1 MHYLK
6 INDSDKKK
14 IGYLIHLYRTQQ
26 FKHLSQNS
34 FLLNEYNEPIC
45 TRQTLSKIEQGVII
59 KNDSIYEE
67 LLKKVN
73 LKFNTDYCI
82 EEFLP
87 TSIFSDLL
95 NACDYYN
102 LEKLISISESYIKQL
117 NPFKEYIFF
126 HEYYECFKWIYTYYS
141 SFELP
146 TLQSTE
152 YIIFLKNIINSN
164 LYEVMMDLVFKKRTI
179 SGIYDFSYFDF
190 KNSNSMI
197 NRGNHMM
204 ILYNQ
209 SKLSEMLDYCQDLEE
224 EYSSKNNY
232 IRLLD
237 IYSLKGFAF
246 SNTEKEKFEKLEA
259 EARKEM
265 ARDGVSESSVS
276 FERKIDIRYFGQAY
290 ELTISVP
297 NSPVNQLVWDKL
309 VNDFSDA
316 HERSYG
322 FKKNDP
328 LELVSLRLSVV
339 GEMDKSNLYSKGEI
353 SKELPKP
360 EEIRKAYFMGEWLD
374 TAVYKRDNL
383 KAGNSFIGPAIIE
396 ETGATSVVGPGDKV
410 TVDERMN
417 LVVKIANHETGRME
431 TLEEN

>member
-45 TRQTLSKIEQGVII
+45 TRQTLSKIEQGIII

-87 TSIFSDLL
+87 TSIFFDLL

-152 YIIFLKNIINSN
+152 YIISLKNIINSN

-246 SNTEKEKFEKLEA
+246 SNTEKEKFEKLVSQINHTVEA
-259 EARKEM
+259 HN
-265 ARDGVSESSVS
+265 SNIP
-276 FERKIDIRYFGQAY
+276 KIKISQLLKNIGLQAFRIDMYDIAINYLEQYIAMDSPYANIVGID
-290 ELTISVP
+290 LCISYQKT
-297 NSPVNQLVWDKL
+297 NKINQL
-309 VNDFSDA
+309 
-316 HERSYG
+316 
-322 FKKNDP
+322 
-328 LELVSLRLSVV
+328 
-339 GEMDKSNLYSKGEI
+339 KSFI
-353 SKELPKP
+353 HSKE
-360 EEIRKAYFMGEWLD
+360 
-374 TAVYKRDNL
+374 VYKGDSQYENLLNYFILKYKYQTDNDELSYFIVNKVPIIIDNTMGKYKQFFYEELSMLVEQTKRYKDL
-383 KAGNSFIGPAIIE
+383 KTYLDS
-396 ETGATSVVGPGDKV
+396 TSDMLP
-410 TVDERMN
+410 
-417 LVVKIANHETGRME
+417 I
-431 TLEEN
+431 

>member
-1 MHYLK
+1 MNYEARNAMYYLK

-45 TRQTLSKIEQGVII
+45 TRQTLSKIEQGIII

-152 YIIFLKNIINSN
+152 YIILLKNIINSN

-246 SNTEKEKFEKLEA
+246 SNTEKEKFEKLVSQINHTVEA
-259 EARKEM
+259 HN
-265 ARDGVSESSVS
+265 SNIP
-276 FERKIDIRYFGQAY
+276 KIKISQLLKNIGLQAFRIDMY
-290 ELTISVP
+290 NIAINYLEQYIAMDSPYANIVGIDLCISYQKT
-297 NSPVNQLVWDKL
+297 NKINQL
-309 VNDFSDA
+309 
-316 HERSYG
+316 
-322 FKKNDP
+322 
-328 LELVSLRLSVV
+328 
-339 GEMDKSNLYSKGEI
+339 KSFI
-353 SKELPKP
+353 QSKE
-360 EEIRKAYFMGEWLD
+360 
-374 TAVYKRDNL
+374 VYKGDSQYENLLNYFILKYKYQTDNDELSYFIVNKVPIIIDNTMGKYKQFFYEELSMLVEQTKRYKDL
-383 KAGNSFIGPAIIE
+383 KTYLDS
-396 ETGATSVVGPGDKV
+396 TSDMLP
-410 TVDERMN
+410 
-417 LVVKIANHETGRME
+417 I
-431 TLEEN
+431 

>member
-1 MHYLK
+1 MRNVMYYLK

-59 KNDSIYEE
+59 KNDFIYEE

-152 YIIFLKNIINSN
+152 YIISLKNIINSN

-209 SKLSEMLDYCQDLEE
+209 SKLSEMLDYCQDLEK

-246 SNTEKEKFEKLEA
+246 SNTEKEKFEKLVSQINHIVEA
-259 EARKEM
+259 HN
-265 ARDGVSESSVS
+265 SNIP
-276 FERKIDIRYFGQAY
+276 KIKISQLLKNIGLQAFRIDMYDIAINYLEQYIAMDSPYANIVGID
-290 ELTISVP
+290 LCISYQKT
-297 NSPVNQLVWDKL
+297 NKINQL
-309 VNDFSDA
+309 
-316 HERSYG
+316 
-322 FKKNDP
+322 
-328 LELVSLRLSVV
+328 
-339 GEMDKSNLYSKGEI
+339 KSFMQ
-353 SKELPKP
+353 SKE
-360 EEIRKAYFMGEWLD
+360 
-374 TAVYKRDNL
+374 VYKGDSQYENLLNYFILKYKYQTDNDELSYFIVNKVPIIIDNTMGKYKQFFYEELSMLVEQTKRYKDL
-383 KAGNSFIGPAIIE
+383 KTYLDS
-396 ETGATSVVGPGDKV
+396 TSDMLP
-410 TVDERMN
+410 
-417 LVVKIANHETGRME
+417 I
-431 TLEEN
+431 

>member
-59 KNDSIYEE
+59 KNDSIYEK

-73 LKFNTDYCI
+73 LKFNMDYCI

-152 YIIFLKNIINSN
+152 YIISLKNIINSN

-246 SNTEKEKFEKLEA
+246 SNTEKEKFEK
-259 EARKEM
+259 
-265 ARDGVSESSVS
+265 SVS
-276 FERKIDIRYFGQAY
+276 QINHTVEAHNSNIPEIKKSQLLKNIGLQAFRIDMYDIAINYLEQYIAMDSPYANIVGIDLCISYQKTNKI
-290 ELTISVP
+290 
-297 NSPVNQLVWDKL
+297 NQL
-309 VNDFSDA
+309 
-316 HERSYG
+316 
-322 FKKNDP
+322 
-328 LELVSLRLSVV
+328 
-339 GEMDKSNLYSKGEI
+339 KSFI
-353 SKELPKP
+353 QSKE
-360 EEIRKAYFMGEWLD
+360 
-374 TAVYKRDNL
+374 VYKGDSQYENLLNYFILKYKYQTDNDELSYFIVNKVPIIIDNTMGKYKQFFYEELSMLVEQTKRYKDL
-383 KAGNSFIGPAIIE
+383 KTYLDS
-396 ETGATSVVGPGDKV
+396 TSDMLP
-410 TVDERMN
+410 
-417 LVVKIANHETGRME
+417 I
-431 TLEEN
+431 

>member
-1 MHYLK
+1 MNYEARNAMYYLK
-6 INDSDKKK
+6 IYDSDKKK

-164 LYEVMMDLVFKKRTI
+164 LYEVMIDLVFKKRTI
-179 SGIYDFSYFDF
+179 SGIYDFSFFDF

-209 SKLSEMLDYCQDLEE
+209 SKLSEMLDYCQDLEK

-246 SNTEKEKFEKLEA
+246 SNTEKEKFEKLVSQINHTVEA
-259 EARKEM
+259 HN
-265 ARDGVSESSVS
+265 SNIP
-276 FERKIDIRYFGQAY
+276 KIKISQLLKNIGLQAFRIDMYDIAINYLEQYIAMDSPYANIVGID
-290 ELTISVP
+290 LCISYQKT
-297 NSPVNQLVWDKL
+297 NKINQL
-309 VNDFSDA
+309 
-316 HERSYG
+316 
-322 FKKNDP
+322 
-328 LELVSLRLSVV
+328 
-339 GEMDKSNLYSKGEI
+339 KSFI
-353 SKELPKP
+353 QSKE
-360 EEIRKAYFMGEWLD
+360 
-374 TAVYKRDNL
+374 VYKGDSQYENLLNYFILKYKYQTDNDELSYFIVNKVPIIIDNTMGKYKQFFYEELSMLVEQTKRYKDL
-383 KAGNSFIGPAIIE
+383 KTYLDS
-396 ETGATSVVGPGDKV
+396 TSDMLP
-410 TVDERMN
+410 
-417 LVVKIANHETGRME
+417 I
-431 TLEEN
+431 

>member
-152 YIIFLKNIINSN
+152 YIISLKNIINSN

-190 KNSNSMI
+190 KNSSSMI

-224 EYSSKNNY
+224 EYFSKNNY

-246 SNTEKEKFEKLEA
+246 SNTEKEKFEKLVSQINHIVEA
-259 EARKEM
+259 HN
-265 ARDGVSESSVS
+265 SNIP
-276 FERKIDIRYFGQAY
+276 KIKISQLLKNIGLQAFRIDMYDIAINYLEQYIAMDSPYANIVGID
-290 ELTISVP
+290 LCISYQKT
-297 NSPVNQLVWDKL
+297 NKINQL
-309 VNDFSDA
+309 
-316 HERSYG
+316 
-322 FKKNDP
+322 
-328 LELVSLRLSVV
+328 
-339 GEMDKSNLYSKGEI
+339 KSFI
-353 SKELPKP
+353 QSKE
-360 EEIRKAYFMGEWLD
+360 
-374 TAVYKRDNL
+374 VYKGDSQYENLLNYFILKYKYQTDNDELSYFIVNKVPIIIDNTMGKYKQFFYEELSMLVEQTKRYKDL
-383 KAGNSFIGPAIIE
+383 KTYLDS
-396 ETGATSVVGPGDKV
+396 TSDMLP
-410 TVDERMN
+410 
-417 LVVKIANHETGRME
+417 I
-431 TLEEN
+431 

>member
-1 MHYLK
+1 MRNTMHYLK

-141 SFELP
+141 SFELS

-152 YIIFLKNIINSN
+152 YIILLKNIINSN

-190 KNSNSMI
+190 KNSSSMI

-209 SKLSEMLDYCQDLEE
+209 SKLSEMLDYCQDLEK

-246 SNTEKEKFEKLEA
+246 SNTEKEKFEKLVSQINHTVEA
-259 EARKEM
+259 HNSNIPKIKISQLLKNIGLQAFRIDMYDVAINYLEQYIAMDSPYANILGIDLCISYQKTNKINKLK
-265 ARDGVSESSVS
+265 S
-276 FERKIDIRYFGQAY
+276 FIQ
-290 ELTISVP
+290 
-297 NSPVNQLVWDKL
+297 
-309 VNDFSDA
+309 
-316 HERSYG
+316 
-322 FKKNDP
+322 
-328 LELVSLRLSVV
+328 
-339 GEMDKSNLYSKGEI
+339 
-353 SKELPKP
+353 SKEIYKGDGQYENLLNYFILKYKYQTDNDELSYFIVNKVPIIIDNTMGKYKQFFYEELSMLVEQTKRYKDLKTYLDSTSDMLP
-360 EEIRKAYFMGEWLD
+360 I
-374 TAVYKRDNL
+374 
-383 KAGNSFIGPAIIE
+383 
-396 ETGATSVVGPGDKV
+396 
-410 TVDERMN
+410 
-417 LVVKIANHETGRME
+417 
-431 TLEEN
+431 

>member
-34 FLLNEYNEPIC
+34 FLLNEYNEAIC

-152 YIIFLKNIINSN
+152 YIILLKNIINSN

-209 SKLSEMLDYCQDLEE
+209 SKLSEMLDYCQDLEK

-246 SNTEKEKFEKLEA
+246 SNTEKEKFEKLVSQINHTVEA
-259 EARKEM
+259 HN
-265 ARDGVSESSVS
+265 SNIP
-276 FERKIDIRYFGQAY
+276 KIKISQFLKNIGLQAFRIDMYDIAINYLEQYIAMDSPYANIVGID
-290 ELTISVP
+290 LCISYQKT
-297 NSPVNQLVWDKL
+297 NKINQL
-309 VNDFSDA
+309 
-316 HERSYG
+316 
-322 FKKNDP
+322 
-328 LELVSLRLSVV
+328 
-339 GEMDKSNLYSKGEI
+339 KSFI
-353 SKELPKP
+353 QSKE
-360 EEIRKAYFMGEWLD
+360 
-374 TAVYKRDNL
+374 VYKGDSQYENLLNYFILKYKYQTDNDELSYFIVNKVPIIIDNTMGKYKQFFYEELSMLVEQTKRYKDL
-383 KAGNSFIGPAIIE
+383 KTYLDS
-396 ETGATSVVGPGDKV
+396 TSDMLP
-410 TVDERMN
+410 
-417 LVVKIANHETGRME
+417 I
-431 TLEEN
+431 

>member
-26 FKHLSQNS
+26 FKHLSQTS

-45 TRQTLSKIEQGVII
+45 TRQTLSKIEQGIII

-152 YIIFLKNIINSN
+152 YIISLKNIINSN
-164 LYEVMMDLVFKKRTI
+164 LYEVMIDLVFKKRTI

-246 SNTEKEKFEKLEA
+246 SNTEKEKFEKLVSQINHTVEA
-259 EARKEM
+259 HN
-265 ARDGVSESSVS
+265 SNIP
-276 FERKIDIRYFGQAY
+276 KIKISQLLKNIGLQAFRIDMYDIAINYLEQYIAMDSPYANIVGID
-290 ELTISVP
+290 LCISYQKT
-297 NSPVNQLVWDKL
+297 NKINQL
-309 VNDFSDA
+309 
-316 HERSYG
+316 
-322 FKKNDP
+322 
-328 LELVSLRLSVV
+328 
-339 GEMDKSNLYSKGEI
+339 KSFI
-353 SKELPKP
+353 QSKE
-360 EEIRKAYFMGEWLD
+360 
-374 TAVYKRDNL
+374 VYKGDSQYENLLNYFILKYKYQTDNDELSYFIVNKVPIIIDNTMGKYKQFFYEELSMLVGQNKRYKDL
-383 KAGNSFIGPAIIE
+383 KTYLDS
-396 ETGATSVVGPGDKV
+396 TSDMLP
-410 TVDERMN
+410 
-417 LVVKIANHETGRME
+417 I
-431 TLEEN
+431 

>member
-152 YIIFLKNIINSN
+152 YIISLKNIINSN

-209 SKLSEMLDYCQDLEE
+209 SKLSEMLDYCQDLEK

-246 SNTEKEKFEKLEA
+246 SNTEKEKFEKLVSQINHIVEA
-259 EARKEM
+259 HNSNIPEI
-265 ARDGVSESSVS
+265 
-276 FERKIDIRYFGQAY
+276 KISQLLKNIGLQAFRIDMY
-290 ELTISVP
+290 NIAINYLEQYIAMDSPYANIVGIDLCISYQKT
-297 NSPVNQLVWDKL
+297 NKINQL
-309 VNDFSDA
+309 
-316 HERSYG
+316 
-322 FKKNDP
+322 
-328 LELVSLRLSVV
+328 
-339 GEMDKSNLYSKGEI
+339 KSFI
-353 SKELPKP
+353 QSKE
-360 EEIRKAYFMGEWLD
+360 
-374 TAVYKRDNL
+374 VYKGDSQYKNLLNYFILKYKYQTDNDELSYFIVNKVPIIIDNTMGKYKQFFYEELSMLVEQTKRYKDL
-383 KAGNSFIGPAIIE
+383 KTYLDS
-396 ETGATSVVGPGDKV
+396 TSDMLP
-410 TVDERMN
+410 
-417 LVVKIANHETGRME
+417 I
-431 TLEEN
+431 

>member
-152 YIIFLKNIINSN
+152 YIISLKNIINSN
-164 LYEVMMDLVFKKRTI
+164 LYEVMIDLVFKKRTI

-224 EYSSKNNY
+224 EYFSKNNY

-246 SNTEKEKFEKLEA
+246 SNTEKEKFEKLVSQINHTVEA
-259 EARKEM
+259 HNSNIPEI
-265 ARDGVSESSVS
+265 
-276 FERKIDIRYFGQAY
+276 KISQLLKNIGLQAFRIDMYDIAINYLEQYIAMDSPYANIVGID
-290 ELTISVP
+290 LCISYQKT
-297 NSPVNQLVWDKL
+297 NKINQL
-309 VNDFSDA
+309 
-316 HERSYG
+316 
-322 FKKNDP
+322 
-328 LELVSLRLSVV
+328 
-339 GEMDKSNLYSKGEI
+339 KSFI
-353 SKELPKP
+353 QSKE
-360 EEIRKAYFMGEWLD
+360 
-374 TAVYKRDNL
+374 VYKGDSQYENLLNYFILKYKYQTDNDELSYFIVNKVPIIIDNTMGKYKQFFYEELSMLVEQTKRYKDL
-383 KAGNSFIGPAIIE
+383 KTYLDS
-396 ETGATSVVGPGDKV
+396 TSDMLP
-410 TVDERMN
+410 
-417 LVVKIANHETGRME
+417 I
-431 TLEEN
+431 

>member
-1 MHYLK
+1 MNYEARNTMHYLK
-6 INDSDKKK
+6 INDSDKNK

-87 TSIFSDLL
+87 TPIFFDLL

-152 YIIFLKNIINSN
+152 YIISLKNIINSN

-246 SNTEKEKFEKLEA
+246 SNTEKEKFEKLVSQINHTVEA
-259 EARKEM
+259 HN
-265 ARDGVSESSVS
+265 SNIP
-276 FERKIDIRYFGQAY
+276 KIKISQLLKNIGLQAFRIDMYDIAINYLEQYIAMDSPYAHIVGID
-290 ELTISVP
+290 LCISYQKT
-297 NSPVNQLVWDKL
+297 NKINQL
-309 VNDFSDA
+309 
-316 HERSYG
+316 
-322 FKKNDP
+322 
-328 LELVSLRLSVV
+328 
-339 GEMDKSNLYSKGEI
+339 KSFI
-353 SKELPKP
+353 QSKE
-360 EEIRKAYFMGEWLD
+360 
-374 TAVYKRDNL
+374 VYKGDSQYKNLLNYFILKYKYQTDNDELSYFIVNKVPIIIDNTMGKYKQFFYEELNMLVEQTKRYKDL
-383 KAGNSFIGPAIIE
+383 KTYLDS
-396 ETGATSVVGPGDKV
+396 TSDMLP
-410 TVDERMN
+410 
-417 LVVKIANHETGRME
+417 I
-431 TLEEN
+431 

>member
-59 KNDSIYEE
+59 KNDSIYEK

-246 SNTEKEKFEKLEA
+246 SNTEKEKFEKLVSQINHTVEA
-259 EARKEM
+259 HN
-265 ARDGVSESSVS
+265 SNIP
-276 FERKIDIRYFGQAY
+276 KIKISQLLKNIGLQAFRIDMYDIAINYLEQYIAMDSPYANIVGID
-290 ELTISVP
+290 LCISYQKT
-297 NSPVNQLVWDKL
+297 NKINQL
-309 VNDFSDA
+309 
-316 HERSYG
+316 
-322 FKKNDP
+322 
-328 LELVSLRLSVV
+328 
-339 GEMDKSNLYSKGEI
+339 KSFI
-353 SKELPKP
+353 QSKE
-360 EEIRKAYFMGEWLD
+360 
-374 TAVYKRDNL
+374 VYKGDSQYENLLNYFILKYKYQTDNDELSYFIVNKVPIIIDNTMGKYKQFFYEELSMLVEQTKRYKDL
-383 KAGNSFIGPAIIE
+383 KTYLDS
-396 ETGATSVVGPGDKV
+396 TSDMLP
-410 TVDERMN
+410 
-417 LVVKIANHETGRME
+417 I
-431 TLEEN
+431 

>member
-1 MHYLK
+1 MNYEARNAMYYLK

-152 YIIFLKNIINSN
+152 YIISLKNIINSN
-164 LYEVMMDLVFKKRTI
+164 LYEVMIDLVFKKRTI
-179 SGIYDFSYFDF
+179 SGIYDFSFFDF

-209 SKLSEMLDYCQDLEE
+209 SKLSEMLDYCQDLEK
-224 EYSSKNNY
+224 EYSGKNNY

-246 SNTEKEKFEKLEA
+246 SNTEKEKFEKLVSQINHTVEA
-259 EARKEM
+259 HN
-265 ARDGVSESSVS
+265 SNIP
-276 FERKIDIRYFGQAY
+276 KIKISQLLKNIGLQAFRIDMY
-290 ELTISVP
+290 NIAINYLEQYIAMDSPYANIVGIDLCISYQKT
-297 NSPVNQLVWDKL
+297 NKINQL
-309 VNDFSDA
+309 
-316 HERSYG
+316 
-322 FKKNDP
+322 
-328 LELVSLRLSVV
+328 
-339 GEMDKSNLYSKGEI
+339 KSFI
-353 SKELPKP
+353 QSKE
-360 EEIRKAYFMGEWLD
+360 
-374 TAVYKRDNL
+374 VYKGDSQYENLLNYFILKYKYQTDNDELSYFIVNKVPIIIDNTMGKYKQFFYEELSMLVEQTKRYKDL
-383 KAGNSFIGPAIIE
+383 KTYLDS
-396 ETGATSVVGPGDKV
+396 TSDMLP
-410 TVDERMN
+410 
-417 LVVKIANHETGRME
+417 I
-431 TLEEN
+431 

>member
-1 MHYLK
+1 MYYLK

-59 KNDSIYEE
+59 KNDFIYEE

-152 YIIFLKNIINSN
+152 YIISLKNIINSN

-246 SNTEKEKFEKLEA
+246 SNTEKEKFEKLVSQINHTVEA
-259 EARKEM
+259 HNSNIPEI
-265 ARDGVSESSVS
+265 
-276 FERKIDIRYFGQAY
+276 KISQLLKNIGLQAFRIDMY
-290 ELTISVP
+290 NIAINYLEQYIAMDSPYANIVGIDLCISYQKT
-297 NSPVNQLVWDKL
+297 NKINQL
-309 VNDFSDA
+309 
-316 HERSYG
+316 
-322 FKKNDP
+322 
-328 LELVSLRLSVV
+328 
-339 GEMDKSNLYSKGEI
+339 KSFI
-353 SKELPKP
+353 QSKE
-360 EEIRKAYFMGEWLD
+360 
-374 TAVYKRDNL
+374 VYKGDSQYENLLNYFILKYKYQTDNDELSYFIVNKVPIIIDNTMGKYKQFFYEELSMLVEQTKRYKDL
-383 KAGNSFIGPAIIE
+383 KTYLDS
-396 ETGATSVVGPGDKV
+396 TSDMLP
-410 TVDERMN
+410 
-417 LVVKIANHETGRME
+417 I
-431 TLEEN
+431 

>member
-14 IGYLIHLYRTQQ
+14 IGYLIHVYRTQQ

-152 YIIFLKNIINSN
+152 YIILLKNIINSN

-246 SNTEKEKFEKLEA
+246 SNTEKEKFEKL
-259 EARKEM
+259 
-265 ARDGVSESSVS
+265 VSQINHTVEVHNSNIP
-276 FERKIDIRYFGQAY
+276 KIKISQLLKNIGLQAFRIDMYDIAINYLEQYIAMDSPYANIVGID
-290 ELTISVP
+290 LCISYQKT
-297 NSPVNQLVWDKL
+297 NKINQL
-309 VNDFSDA
+309 
-316 HERSYG
+316 
-322 FKKNDP
+322 
-328 LELVSLRLSVV
+328 
-339 GEMDKSNLYSKGEI
+339 KSFI
-353 SKELPKP
+353 QSKE
-360 EEIRKAYFMGEWLD
+360 
-374 TAVYKRDNL
+374 VYKGDSQYENLLNYFILKYKYQTDNDELSYFIVNKVPIIIDNTMGKYKQFFYEELSMLVEQTKRYKDL
-383 KAGNSFIGPAIIE
+383 KTYLDSTNDMLPI
-396 ETGATSVVGPGDKV
+396 
-410 TVDERMN
+410 
-417 LVVKIANHETGRME
+417 
-431 TLEEN
+431 

>member
-45 TRQTLSKIEQGVII
+45 TRQTLSKIEQGIII

-152 YIIFLKNIINSN
+152 YIISLKNIINSN
-164 LYEVMMDLVFKKRTI
+164 LYEVMIDLVFKKRTI

-246 SNTEKEKFEKLEA
+246 SNTEKEKFEKLVSQINHTVEA
-259 EARKEM
+259 HN
-265 ARDGVSESSVS
+265 SNIP
-276 FERKIDIRYFGQAY
+276 KIKISQLLKNIGLQAFRIDMYDIAINYLEQNIAMDSPYANIVGID
-290 ELTISVP
+290 LCISYQKT
-297 NSPVNQLVWDKL
+297 NKINQL
-309 VNDFSDA
+309 
-316 HERSYG
+316 
-322 FKKNDP
+322 
-328 LELVSLRLSVV
+328 
-339 GEMDKSNLYSKGEI
+339 KSFI
-353 SKELPKP
+353 QSKE
-360 EEIRKAYFMGEWLD
+360 
-374 TAVYKRDNL
+374 VYKGDSQYENLLNYFILKYKYQTDNDELSYFIVNKVPIIIDNTMGKYKQFFYEELNMLVEQTKRYKDL
-383 KAGNSFIGPAIIE
+383 KTYLDS
-396 ETGATSVVGPGDKV
+396 TSDMLP
-410 TVDERMN
+410 
-417 LVVKIANHETGRME
+417 I
-431 TLEEN
+431 

>member
-1 MHYLK
+1 MRNTMHYLK

-95 NACDYYN
+95 NACDYYK

-152 YIIFLKNIINSN
+152 YIISLKNIINSN

-190 KNSNSMI
+190 KNSSSMI

-204 ILYNQ
+204 ILHNQ

-246 SNTEKEKFEKLEA
+246 SNTEKEKFEKLVSQINHTVEA
-259 EARKEM
+259 HNSNIPEI
-265 ARDGVSESSVS
+265 
-276 FERKIDIRYFGQAY
+276 KISQLLKNIGLQAFRIDMY
-290 ELTISVP
+290 NIAINYLEQYIAMDSPYANIVGIDLCISYQKT
-297 NSPVNQLVWDKL
+297 NKINQL
-309 VNDFSDA
+309 
-316 HERSYG
+316 
-322 FKKNDP
+322 
-328 LELVSLRLSVV
+328 
-339 GEMDKSNLYSKGEI
+339 KSFI
-353 SKELPKP
+353 QSKE
-360 EEIRKAYFMGEWLD
+360 
-374 TAVYKRDNL
+374 VYKGDSQYENLLNYFILKYKYQTDNDELSYFIVNKVPIIIDNTMGKYKQFFYEELSMLVEQTKRYKDL
-383 KAGNSFIGPAIIE
+383 KTYLDS
-396 ETGATSVVGPGDKV
+396 TSDMLP
-410 TVDERMN
+410 
-417 LVVKIANHETGRME
+417 I
-431 TLEEN
+431 

>member
-34 FLLNEYNEPIC
+34 FSLNEYNEPIC

-102 LEKLISISESYIKQL
+102 LEKLISNSEFYIKQL

-152 YIIFLKNIINSN
+152 YIISLKNIINSN

-246 SNTEKEKFEKLEA
+246 SNTEKEKFEKLVSQINHTVEA
-259 EARKEM
+259 HNSNIPEIKKSQLLKNIGLQAFRIDMYDIAINYLEQYIAMDSPYANIVGIDLCISYQKTN
-265 ARDGVSESSVS
+265 
-276 FERKIDIRYFGQAY
+276 KI
-290 ELTISVP
+290 
-297 NSPVNQLVWDKL
+297 NQL
-309 VNDFSDA
+309 
-316 HERSYG
+316 
-322 FKKNDP
+322 
-328 LELVSLRLSVV
+328 
-339 GEMDKSNLYSKGEI
+339 KSFI
-353 SKELPKP
+353 QSKE
-360 EEIRKAYFMGEWLD
+360 
-374 TAVYKRDNL
+374 VYK
-383 KAGNSFIGPAIIE
+383 GNSQYENLLNYFILKYTYQTDNDELSYFIVNKVPIIIDNTMGKYKQFFYE
-396 ETGATSVVGPGDKV
+396 ELSMLVEQTKRYKDLKTYLDSTSDMLP
-410 TVDERMN
+410 
-417 LVVKIANHETGRME
+417 I
-431 TLEEN
+431 

>member
-73 LKFNTDYCI
+73 RKFNTDYCI

-246 SNTEKEKFEKLEA
+246 SNTEKEKFEKLVSQINHTVEA
-259 EARKEM
+259 HN
-265 ARDGVSESSVS
+265 SNIP
-276 FERKIDIRYFGQAY
+276 KIKISQLLKNIGLQAFRIDMYDIAINYLEQYIAMDSPYANIVGID
-290 ELTISVP
+290 LCISYQKT
-297 NSPVNQLVWDKL
+297 NKINQL
-309 VNDFSDA
+309 
-316 HERSYG
+316 
-322 FKKNDP
+322 
-328 LELVSLRLSVV
+328 
-339 GEMDKSNLYSKGEI
+339 KSFI
-353 SKELPKP
+353 QSKE
-360 EEIRKAYFMGEWLD
+360 
-374 TAVYKRDNL
+374 VYKGDSQYENLLNYFILKYKYQTDNDELSYFIVNKVPIIIDNTMGKYKQFFYEELSMLVEQTKRYKDL
-383 KAGNSFIGPAIIE
+383 KTYLDS
-396 ETGATSVVGPGDKV
+396 TSDMLP
-410 TVDERMN
+410 
-417 LVVKIANHETGRME
+417 I
-431 TLEEN
+431 

>member
-14 IGYLIHLYRTQQ
+14 IGYLIHIYRTQQ

-102 LEKLISISESYIKQL
+102 LEKLISISESYVKQL

-152 YIIFLKNIINSN
+152 YIISLKNIINSN
-164 LYEVMMDLVFKKRTI
+164 LYEVMMDLVFKKLTI

-224 EYSSKNNY
+224 EYSIKNNY

-246 SNTEKEKFEKLEA
+246 SNTEKEKFEKLVSQINHTVEA
-259 EARKEM
+259 HNSNIPKIKTSQLLKNIGLQAFRIDM
-265 ARDGVSESSVS
+265 YDIAINY
-276 FERKIDIRYFGQAY
+276 FEQYIAMDSPYANIVGIDLCISYQKTNKI
-290 ELTISVP
+290 
-297 NSPVNQLVWDKL
+297 NQL
-309 VNDFSDA
+309 
-316 HERSYG
+316 
-322 FKKNDP
+322 
-328 LELVSLRLSVV
+328 
-339 GEMDKSNLYSKGEI
+339 KSFI
-353 SKELPKP
+353 QSKE
-360 EEIRKAYFMGEWLD
+360 
-374 TAVYKRDNL
+374 VYKGDSQYENLLNYFILKYKYQTDNDELSYFIVNKVPIIIDNTMGKYKQFFYEELSMLVEQTKRYKDL
-383 KAGNSFIGPAIIE
+383 KTYLDS
-396 ETGATSVVGPGDKV
+396 TSDMLP
-410 TVDERMN
+410 
-417 LVVKIANHETGRME
+417 I
-431 TLEEN
+431 

>member
-102 LEKLISISESYIKQL
+102 LEKLISISESYVKQL

-152 YIIFLKNIINSN
+152 YIILLKNIINSN

-246 SNTEKEKFEKLEA
+246 SNTEKEKFEKLVSQINHTVEA
-259 EARKEM
+259 HNSNIPEIKISQLLKNIGLQAFRIDMYNIAINYLEQYIAMDSPYANIVGIDLCISYQK
-265 ARDGVSESSVS
+265 AN
-276 FERKIDIRYFGQAY
+276 KID
-290 ELTISVP
+290 
-297 NSPVNQLVWDKL
+297 QL
-309 VNDFSDA
+309 
-316 HERSYG
+316 
-322 FKKNDP
+322 
-328 LELVSLRLSVV
+328 
-339 GEMDKSNLYSKGEI
+339 KSFI
-353 SKELPKP
+353 QSKE
-360 EEIRKAYFMGEWLD
+360 
-374 TAVYKRDNL
+374 VYKGDSQYENLLNYFILKYKYQTDNDELSYFIVNKVPIIIDNTMGKYKQFFYEELSMLVEQTKRYKDL
-383 KAGNSFIGPAIIE
+383 KTYLDS
-396 ETGATSVVGPGDKV
+396 TSDMLP
-410 TVDERMN
+410 
-417 LVVKIANHETGRME
+417 I
-431 TLEEN
+431 

>member
-152 YIIFLKNIINSN
+152 YIILLKNIINSN

-246 SNTEKEKFEKLEA
+246 SNTEKETFEKLVSQINHTVEA
-259 EARKEM
+259 HNSNIPEI
-265 ARDGVSESSVS
+265 
-276 FERKIDIRYFGQAY
+276 KISQLLKNIGLQAFRIDMY
-290 ELTISVP
+290 NIAINYLEQYIAMDSPYANIVGIDLCISYQKT
-297 NSPVNQLVWDKL
+297 NKINQL
-309 VNDFSDA
+309 
-316 HERSYG
+316 
-322 FKKNDP
+322 
-328 LELVSLRLSVV
+328 
-339 GEMDKSNLYSKGEI
+339 KSFI
-353 SKELPKP
+353 QSKE
-360 EEIRKAYFMGEWLD
+360 
-374 TAVYKRDNL
+374 VYKGDSHYENLLNYFILKYKYQTDNDELSYFIVNKVPIIIDNTMGKYKQFFYEELSTLVEQTKRYKDL
-383 KAGNSFIGPAIIE
+383 KTYLDS
-396 ETGATSVVGPGDKV
+396 TSDMLP
-410 TVDERMN
+410 
-417 LVVKIANHETGRME
+417 I
-431 TLEEN
+431 

>member
-1 MHYLK
+1 MNYEARNTMHYLK

-45 TRQTLSKIEQGVII
+45 TRQTLSKIEQGIII

-87 TSIFSDLL
+87 TSIFFDLL

-152 YIIFLKNIINSN
+152 YIISLKNIINSN
-164 LYEVMMDLVFKKRTI
+164 LYEVMMDLVLKKRTI

-246 SNTEKEKFEKLEA
+246 SNTEKEKFEKLVSQINHTVEA
-259 EARKEM
+259 HN
-265 ARDGVSESSVS
+265 SNIP
-276 FERKIDIRYFGQAY
+276 KIKISQLLKNIGLQAFRIDMYDIAINYLEQYIAMDSPYANIVGID
-290 ELTISVP
+290 LCISYQKT
-297 NSPVNQLVWDKL
+297 NKINQLKS
-309 VNDFSDA
+309 FIQS
-316 HERSYG
+316 
-322 FKKNDP
+322 KK
-328 LELVSLRLSVV
+328 
-339 GEMDKSNLYSKGEI
+339 
-353 SKELPKP
+353 
-360 EEIRKAYFMGEWLD
+360 
-374 TAVYKRDNL
+374 VYKGDSQYENLLNYFILKYKYQTDNDELSYFIVNKVPIIIDNTMGKYKQFFYEELSMLVEQTKRYKDL
-383 KAGNSFIGPAIIE
+383 KTYLDS
-396 ETGATSVVGPGDKV
+396 TSDMLP
-410 TVDERMN
+410 
-417 LVVKIANHETGRME
+417 I
-431 TLEEN
+431 

>member
-1 MHYLK
+1 MYYLK

-14 IGYLIHLYRTQQ
+14 IGYLIHLYRTQR

-59 KNDSIYEE
+59 KNDFIYEE

-152 YIIFLKNIINSN
+152 YIISLKNIINSN

-246 SNTEKEKFEKLEA
+246 SNTEKEKFEKLVSQINHTVEA
-259 EARKEM
+259 HNSNIPEI
-265 ARDGVSESSVS
+265 
-276 FERKIDIRYFGQAY
+276 KISQLLKNIGLQAFRIDMY
-290 ELTISVP
+290 NIAINYLEQYIAMDSPYANIVGIDLCISYQKT
-297 NSPVNQLVWDKL
+297 NKINQL
-309 VNDFSDA
+309 
-316 HERSYG
+316 
-322 FKKNDP
+322 
-328 LELVSLRLSVV
+328 
-339 GEMDKSNLYSKGEI
+339 KSFI
-353 SKELPKP
+353 QSKE
-360 EEIRKAYFMGEWLD
+360 
-374 TAVYKRDNL
+374 VYKGDSQYENLLNYFILKYKYQTDNDELSYFIVNKVPIIIDNTMGKYKQFFYEELSMLVEQTKRYKDL
-383 KAGNSFIGPAIIE
+383 KTYLDS
-396 ETGATSVVGPGDKV
+396 TSDMLP
-410 TVDERMN
+410 
-417 LVVKIANHETGRME
+417 I
-431 TLEEN
+431 

>member
-152 YIIFLKNIINSN
+152 YIISLKNIINSN
-164 LYEVMMDLVFKKRTI
+164 LYEVMIDLVFKKRTI
-179 SGIYDFSYFDF
+179 SGIYDFSFFDF

-209 SKLSEMLDYCQDLEE
+209 SKLSEMLDYCQDLEK

-246 SNTEKEKFEKLEA
+246 SNTEKEKFEKLVSQINHTVEA
-259 EARKEM
+259 HN
-265 ARDGVSESSVS
+265 SNIP
-276 FERKIDIRYFGQAY
+276 KIKISQLLKNIGLQAFRIDMYDIVINYLEQYIAMDSPYANIVGID
-290 ELTISVP
+290 LCISYQKT
-297 NSPVNQLVWDKL
+297 NKINQL
-309 VNDFSDA
+309 
-316 HERSYG
+316 
-322 FKKNDP
+322 
-328 LELVSLRLSVV
+328 
-339 GEMDKSNLYSKGEI
+339 KSFI
-353 SKELPKP
+353 QSKE
-360 EEIRKAYFMGEWLD
+360 
-374 TAVYKRDNL
+374 VYKGDSQYENLLNYFILKYKYQTDNDELSYFIVNKVPIIIDNTMGKYKQFFYEELSMLVEQTKRYKDL
-383 KAGNSFIGPAIIE
+383 KTYLDS
-396 ETGATSVVGPGDKV
+396 TSDMLP
-410 TVDERMN
+410 
-417 LVVKIANHETGRME
+417 I
-431 TLEEN
+431 

>member
-102 LEKLISISESYIKQL
+102 LEKLISISESYVKQL

-152 YIIFLKNIINSN
+152 YIISLKNIINSN

-224 EYSSKNNY
+224 EYSIKNNY

-246 SNTEKEKFEKLEA
+246 SNTEKEKFEKLVSQINHTVEA
-259 EARKEM
+259 HNSNIPKIKTSQLLKNIGLQAFRIDM
-265 ARDGVSESSVS
+265 YDIAINY
-276 FERKIDIRYFGQAY
+276 FEQYIAMDSPYANIVGIDLCISYQKTNKI
-290 ELTISVP
+290 
-297 NSPVNQLVWDKL
+297 NQL
-309 VNDFSDA
+309 
-316 HERSYG
+316 
-322 FKKNDP
+322 
-328 LELVSLRLSVV
+328 
-339 GEMDKSNLYSKGEI
+339 KSFI
-353 SKELPKP
+353 QSKE
-360 EEIRKAYFMGEWLD
+360 
-374 TAVYKRDNL
+374 VYKGDSQYENLLNYFILKYKYQTDNDDLSYFIVNKVPIIIDNTMGKYKQFFYEELSMLVEQTKRYKDL
-383 KAGNSFIGPAIIE
+383 KTYLDS
-396 ETGATSVVGPGDKV
+396 TSDMLP
-410 TVDERMN
+410 
-417 LVVKIANHETGRME
+417 I
-431 TLEEN
+431 

>member
-14 IGYLIHLYRTQQ
+14 IGYLIHVYRTQQ

-102 LEKLISISESYIKQL
+102 LEKLISISESYVKQL

-152 YIIFLKNIINSN
+152 YIISLKNIINSN

-224 EYSSKNNY
+224 EYSIKNNY

-246 SNTEKEKFEKLEA
+246 SNTEKEKFEKLVSQINHTVEA
-259 EARKEM
+259 HNSNIPKIKTSQLLKNIGLQAFRIDM
-265 ARDGVSESSVS
+265 YDIAINY
-276 FERKIDIRYFGQAY
+276 FEQYIAMDSPYANIVGIDLCISYQKTNKI
-290 ELTISVP
+290 
-297 NSPVNQLVWDKL
+297 NQL
-309 VNDFSDA
+309 
-316 HERSYG
+316 
-322 FKKNDP
+322 
-328 LELVSLRLSVV
+328 
-339 GEMDKSNLYSKGEI
+339 KSFI
-353 SKELPKP
+353 QSKE
-360 EEIRKAYFMGEWLD
+360 
-374 TAVYKRDNL
+374 VYKGDSQYENLLNYFILKYKYQTDNDELSYFIVNRVPIIIDNTMGKYKQFFYEELSMLVEQTKRYKDL
-383 KAGNSFIGPAIIE
+383 KTYLDS
-396 ETGATSVVGPGDKV
+396 TSDMLP
-410 TVDERMN
+410 
-417 LVVKIANHETGRME
+417 I
-431 TLEEN
+431 

>member
-1 MHYLK
+1 MYYLK

-45 TRQTLSKIEQGVII
+45 ARQTLSKIEQGVII

-102 LEKLISISESYIKQL
+102 LEKLISISESYVKQL

-152 YIIFLKNIINSN
+152 YIISLKNIINSN
-164 LYEVMMDLVFKKRTI
+164 LYEVMIDLVFKKRTI

-246 SNTEKEKFEKLEA
+246 SNTAKEKFEKLVSQINHIVEA
-259 EARKEM
+259 HN
-265 ARDGVSESSVS
+265 SNIP
-276 FERKIDIRYFGQAY
+276 KIKISQLLKNIGLQAFRIDMYDIAINYLEQYIAMDSPYANIVGID
-290 ELTISVP
+290 LCISYQKT
-297 NSPVNQLVWDKL
+297 NKINQL
-309 VNDFSDA
+309 
-316 HERSYG
+316 
-322 FKKNDP
+322 
-328 LELVSLRLSVV
+328 
-339 GEMDKSNLYSKGEI
+339 KSFI
-353 SKELPKP
+353 QSKE
-360 EEIRKAYFMGEWLD
+360 
-374 TAVYKRDNL
+374 VYKGDSQYENLLNYFILKYKYQTDNDELSYFIVNKVPIIIDNTMGKYKQFFYEELSMLVEQTKRYKDL
-383 KAGNSFIGPAIIE
+383 KTYLDS
-396 ETGATSVVGPGDKV
+396 TSDMLP
-410 TVDERMN
+410 
-417 LVVKIANHETGRME
+417 I
-431 TLEEN
+431 

>member
-1 MHYLK
+1 MNYEARNAMYYLK

-152 YIIFLKNIINSN
+152 YIISLKNIINSN

-246 SNTEKEKFEKLEA
+246 SNTEKEKFEKLVSQINHTVEA
-259 EARKEM
+259 HNSNIPEI
-265 ARDGVSESSVS
+265 
-276 FERKIDIRYFGQAY
+276 KISQLLKNIGLQAFRIDMYDIAINYLEQYIAMDSPYANIVGID
-290 ELTISVP
+290 LCISYQKT
-297 NSPVNQLVWDKL
+297 NNINQL
-309 VNDFSDA
+309 
-316 HERSYG
+316 
-322 FKKNDP
+322 
-328 LELVSLRLSVV
+328 
-339 GEMDKSNLYSKGEI
+339 KSFI
-353 SKELPKP
+353 QSKE
-360 EEIRKAYFMGEWLD
+360 
-374 TAVYKRDNL
+374 VYKGDSQYENLLNYFILKYKYQTDNDELSYFIVNKVPIIIDNTMGKYKQFFYEELSMLVEQTKRYKDL
-383 KAGNSFIGPAIIE
+383 KTYLDS
-396 ETGATSVVGPGDKV
+396 TSDMLP
-410 TVDERMN
+410 
-417 LVVKIANHETGRME
+417 I
-431 TLEEN
+431 

>member
-152 YIIFLKNIINSN
+152 YIISLKNIINSN

-224 EYSSKNNY
+224 EYSIKNNY

-246 SNTEKEKFEKLEA
+246 SNTEKEKFEKLVSQINHTVEA
-259 EARKEM
+259 HN
-265 ARDGVSESSVS
+265 SNIP
-276 FERKIDIRYFGQAY
+276 KIKTSQLLKNIGLQAFRIDMYDIAINYLDIYIAMDSPYANIVGID
-290 ELTISVP
+290 LCISYQKT
-297 NSPVNQLVWDKL
+297 NKINQL
-309 VNDFSDA
+309 
-316 HERSYG
+316 
-322 FKKNDP
+322 
-328 LELVSLRLSVV
+328 
-339 GEMDKSNLYSKGEI
+339 KSFI
-353 SKELPKP
+353 QSKE
-360 EEIRKAYFMGEWLD
+360 
-374 TAVYKRDNL
+374 VYKGDSQYENLLNYFILKYKYQTDNDELSYFIVNKVPIIIDNTMGKYKQFFYEELSMLVEQTKRYKDL
-383 KAGNSFIGPAIIE
+383 KTYLDS
-396 ETGATSVVGPGDKV
+396 TSDMLP
-410 TVDERMN
+410 
-417 LVVKIANHETGRME
+417 I
-431 TLEEN
+431 

>member
-1 MHYLK
+1 MYYLK
-6 INDSDKKK
+6 INDSNKKK

-45 TRQTLSKIEQGVII
+45 ARQTLSKIEQGVII

-102 LEKLISISESYIKQL
+102 LEKLISISESYVKQL

-152 YIIFLKNIINSN
+152 YIISLKNIINSN
-164 LYEVMMDLVFKKRTI
+164 LYEVMIDLVFKKRTI

-246 SNTEKEKFEKLEA
+246 SNTEKEKFEKLVSQINHIVEA
-259 EARKEM
+259 HN
-265 ARDGVSESSVS
+265 SNIP
-276 FERKIDIRYFGQAY
+276 KIKISQLLKNIGLQAFRIDMYDIAINYLEQYIAMDSPYANIVGID
-290 ELTISVP
+290 LCISYQKT
-297 NSPVNQLVWDKL
+297 NKINQL
-309 VNDFSDA
+309 
-316 HERSYG
+316 
-322 FKKNDP
+322 
-328 LELVSLRLSVV
+328 
-339 GEMDKSNLYSKGEI
+339 KSFI
-353 SKELPKP
+353 QSKE
-360 EEIRKAYFMGEWLD
+360 
-374 TAVYKRDNL
+374 VYKGDSQYENLLNYFILKYKYQTDNDELSYFIVNKVPIIIDNTMGKYKQFFYEELSMLVEQTKRYKDL
-383 KAGNSFIGPAIIE
+383 KTYLDS
-396 ETGATSVVGPGDKV
+396 TSDMLP
-410 TVDERMN
+410 
-417 LVVKIANHETGRME
+417 I
-431 TLEEN
+431 

>member
-152 YIIFLKNIINSN
+152 YIILLKNIINSN

-209 SKLSEMLDYCQDLEE
+209 SKLSEMLDYCHALEK

-246 SNTEKEKFEKLEA
+246 SNTEKEKFEKLVSQINHIVEA
-259 EARKEM
+259 HN
-265 ARDGVSESSVS
+265 SNIP
-276 FERKIDIRYFGQAY
+276 KIKISQLLKNIGLQAFRIDMYDIAINYLEQYIAMDSPYANIVGID
-290 ELTISVP
+290 LCISYQKT
-297 NSPVNQLVWDKL
+297 NKINQL
-309 VNDFSDA
+309 
-316 HERSYG
+316 
-322 FKKNDP
+322 
-328 LELVSLRLSVV
+328 
-339 GEMDKSNLYSKGEI
+339 KSFMQ
-353 SKELPKP
+353 SKE
-360 EEIRKAYFMGEWLD
+360 
-374 TAVYKRDNL
+374 VYKGDSQYENLLNYFILKYKYQTDNDELSYFIVNKIPIIVDNTMGKYKQFFYEELSMLVEQTKRYKDL
-383 KAGNSFIGPAIIE
+383 KTYLDS
-396 ETGATSVVGPGDKV
+396 TSDMLP
-410 TVDERMN
+410 
-417 LVVKIANHETGRME
+417 I
-431 TLEEN
+431 

>member
-1 MHYLK
+1 MRNTMHYLK

-152 YIIFLKNIINSN
+152 YIILLKNIINSN

-246 SNTEKEKFEKLEA
+246 SNTEKEKFEKLVSQINHTVEA
-259 EARKEM
+259 HN
-265 ARDGVSESSVS
+265 SNIP
-276 FERKIDIRYFGQAY
+276 KIKISQLLKNIGLQAFRIDMYDIAINYLEQYIAMDSPYANIVGID
-290 ELTISVP
+290 LCISYQKT
-297 NSPVNQLVWDKL
+297 NKINQL
-309 VNDFSDA
+309 
-316 HERSYG
+316 
-322 FKKNDP
+322 
-328 LELVSLRLSVV
+328 
-339 GEMDKSNLYSKGEI
+339 KSFI
-353 SKELPKP
+353 QSKE
-360 EEIRKAYFMGEWLD
+360 
-374 TAVYKRDNL
+374 VYKGDSQYENLLNYFILKYKYQTDNDELSYFIVNKVPIIIDNTMGKYKQFFYEELSMLVEQTKRYKDL
-383 KAGNSFIGPAIIE
+383 KTYLDSTNDMLPI
-396 ETGATSVVGPGDKV
+396 
-410 TVDERMN
+410 
-417 LVVKIANHETGRME
+417 
-431 TLEEN
+431 

>member
-102 LEKLISISESYIKQL
+102 LEKLISISESYVKQL

-152 YIIFLKNIINSN
+152 YIILLKNIINSN
-164 LYEVMMDLVFKKRTI
+164 LYEVMIDLVFKKRTI

-246 SNTEKEKFEKLEA
+246 SNTEKEKFEKLVFQINHTVEA
-259 EARKEM
+259 HNSNIPEIKISQLLKNIGLQAFRIDMYNIAINYLEQYIAMDSPYANIVGIDLCISYQKTN
-265 ARDGVSESSVS
+265 
-276 FERKIDIRYFGQAY
+276 KID
-290 ELTISVP
+290 
-297 NSPVNQLVWDKL
+297 QL
-309 VNDFSDA
+309 
-316 HERSYG
+316 
-322 FKKNDP
+322 
-328 LELVSLRLSVV
+328 
-339 GEMDKSNLYSKGEI
+339 KSFI
-353 SKELPKP
+353 QSKE
-360 EEIRKAYFMGEWLD
+360 
-374 TAVYKRDNL
+374 VYKGDSQYENLLNYFILKYKYQTDNDELSYFIVNKVPIIIDNTMGKYKQFFYEELSMLVEQTKRYKDL
-383 KAGNSFIGPAIIE
+383 KTYLDS
-396 ETGATSVVGPGDKV
+396 TSD
-410 TVDERMN
+410 M
-417 LVVKIANHETGRME
+417 LQI
-431 TLEEN
+431 

>member
-152 YIIFLKNIINSN
+152 YIILLKNIINSN

-246 SNTEKEKFEKLEA
+246 SNTEKEKFEKL
-259 EARKEM
+259 
-265 ARDGVSESSVS
+265 VSQINHTVEVHNSNIP
-276 FERKIDIRYFGQAY
+276 KIKISQLLKNIGLQAFRIDMYDIAINYLEQYIAMDSPYANIVGID
-290 ELTISVP
+290 LCISYQKT
-297 NSPVNQLVWDKL
+297 NKINQL
-309 VNDFSDA
+309 
-316 HERSYG
+316 
-322 FKKNDP
+322 
-328 LELVSLRLSVV
+328 
-339 GEMDKSNLYSKGEI
+339 KSFI
-353 SKELPKP
+353 QSKE
-360 EEIRKAYFMGEWLD
+360 
-374 TAVYKRDNL
+374 VYKGDSQYENLLNYFILKYKCQTDNDELSYFIVNKVPIIIDNTMGKYKQFFYEELSMLVEQTKRYKDL
-383 KAGNSFIGPAIIE
+383 KTYLDS
-396 ETGATSVVGPGDKV
+396 TSDMLP
-410 TVDERMN
+410 
-417 LVVKIANHETGRME
+417 I
-431 TLEEN
+431 

>member
-152 YIIFLKNIINSN
+152 HIISLKNIINSN

-224 EYSSKNNY
+224 EYTNKNNY

-246 SNTEKEKFEKLEA
+246 SNTEKEKFEKLVSQINHTVEA
-259 EARKEM
+259 HK
-265 ARDGVSESSVS
+265 SNIP
-276 FERKIDIRYFGQAY
+276 KIKISQLLKNIGLQAFRIDMYDIAINYLEQYIAMDSPYANIVGID
-290 ELTISVP
+290 LCISYQKT
-297 NSPVNQLVWDKL
+297 NKINQL
-309 VNDFSDA
+309 
-316 HERSYG
+316 
-322 FKKNDP
+322 
-328 LELVSLRLSVV
+328 
-339 GEMDKSNLYSKGEI
+339 KSFI
-353 SKELPKP
+353 QSKE
-360 EEIRKAYFMGEWLD
+360 
-374 TAVYKRDNL
+374 VYKGDSQYENLLNYFILKYKYQTDNDELSYFIVNKVPIIIDNTMGKYKQFFYEELSMLVEQTKRYKDL
-383 KAGNSFIGPAIIE
+383 KTYLDS
-396 ETGATSVVGPGDKV
+396 TSDMLP
-410 TVDERMN
+410 
-417 LVVKIANHETGRME
+417 I
-431 TLEEN
+431 

>member
-126 HEYYECFKWIYTYYS
+126 HEYYECFKWIYNYYS

-152 YIIFLKNIINSN
+152 YIISLKNIINSN
-164 LYEVMMDLVFKKRTI
+164 LYEVMIDLVFKKRTI

-209 SKLSEMLDYCQDLEE
+209 SKLSKMLDYCQDLEE

-246 SNTEKEKFEKLEA
+246 SNTEKEKFEKLVSQINHTVEA
-259 EARKEM
+259 HNSNIPEI
-265 ARDGVSESSVS
+265 
-276 FERKIDIRYFGQAY
+276 KISQLLKNIGLQAFRIDMYDIAINYLEQYIAMDSPYANIVGID
-290 ELTISVP
+290 LCISYQKT
-297 NSPVNQLVWDKL
+297 NKINQL
-309 VNDFSDA
+309 
-316 HERSYG
+316 
-322 FKKNDP
+322 
-328 LELVSLRLSVV
+328 
-339 GEMDKSNLYSKGEI
+339 KSFI
-353 SKELPKP
+353 QSKE
-360 EEIRKAYFMGEWLD
+360 
-374 TAVYKRDNL
+374 VYKGDSQYENLLNYFILKYKYQTDNDEL
-383 KAGNSFIGPAIIE
+383 SYFIVNKVPIIIDNTMGKYKQFFYE
-396 ETGATSVVGPGDKV
+396 ELSMLVEQTKRYKDMKTYLDSTSDMLP
-410 TVDERMN
+410 
-417 LVVKIANHETGRME
+417 I
-431 TLEEN
+431 

>member
-152 YIIFLKNIINSN
+152 YIISLKTIINSN
-164 LYEVMMDLVFKKRTI
+164 LYEVMIDLVFKKRTI

-209 SKLSEMLDYCQDLEE
+209 SKLSEMLDYCQDLVE

-246 SNTEKEKFEKLEA
+246 SNTEKEKFENLVSQINHTVEAHNSNIPEIKISQLLKNIGLQAFRIDMYDIAINYLEQYIA
-259 EARKEM
+259 MDSPYANIVGIDLCISYQKTN
-265 ARDGVSESSVS
+265 
-276 FERKIDIRYFGQAY
+276 KI
-290 ELTISVP
+290 
-297 NSPVNQLVWDKL
+297 NQL
-309 VNDFSDA
+309 
-316 HERSYG
+316 
-322 FKKNDP
+322 
-328 LELVSLRLSVV
+328 
-339 GEMDKSNLYSKGEI
+339 KSFI
-353 SKELPKP
+353 QSKE
-360 EEIRKAYFMGEWLD
+360 
-374 TAVYKRDNL
+374 VYKGDSQYENLLNYFILKYKYQTDNDELSYFIVNKVPIIIDNTMGKYKQFFYEELNMLVEQTKRYKDL
-383 KAGNSFIGPAIIE
+383 KTYLDS
-396 ETGATSVVGPGDKV
+396 TSDMLP
-410 TVDERMN
+410 
-417 LVVKIANHETGRME
+417 I
-431 TLEEN
+431 